1 MILEM
6 EEIRMNRTKVL
17 IYNDN
22 NIEYIE
28 GFLLNR
34 ETNSNVETERYID
47 GKNRTIISNINY
59 SLLVSYPEQKDYIEL
74 DPTTMKRIAKYNK
87 EVEIEKLNEE
97 IKIKEKE
104 IKELDNKLQDKE
116 KRWEKVKKYIANI
129 YDIDIKEDEDYWEEY

>member
-1 MILEM
+1 
-6 EEIRMNRTKVL
+6 MNITKVL

-22 NIEYIE
+22 NISYIE
-28 GFLLNR
+28 GFLLNL
-34 ETNSNVETERYID
+34 EANSNVETVRDID
-47 GKNRTIISNINY
+47 GTDRTTISSINY
-59 SLLVSYPEQKDYIEL
+59 NLLVSYPEQKDYIDL

-97 IKIKEKE
+97 IKINEKE

-129 YDIDIKEDEDYWEEY
+129 YDIDIKEDEDY

>member
-1 MILEM
+1 
-6 EEIRMNRTKVL
+6 MNRTKVL

-22 NIEYIE
+22 NISYIE
-28 GFLLNR
+28 GFLLNL
-34 ETNSNVETERYID
+34 ETNPNVETVRDID
-47 GKNRTIISNINY
+47 GTDKTTISSINY
-59 SLLVSYPEQKDYIEL
+59 NLLVSYPEQKDYIEL
-74 DPTTMKRIAKYNK
+74 DSTTMKRIAKYNK

-129 YDIDIKEDEDYWEEY
+129 YDIDIKEDENYWEE

>member
-1 MILEM
+1 
-6 EEIRMNRTKVL
+6 MNRTKVL

-22 NIEYIE
+22 NISYIE
-28 GFLLNR
+28 GFLLNL
-34 ETNSNVETERYID
+34 EASSNVETVRDID
-47 GKNRTIISNINY
+47 GTDRTTISSINY
-59 SLLVSYPEQKDYIEL
+59 NFLVSYPEQKDYIDL

-129 YDIDIKEDEDYWEEY
+129 YDIDIKEDEDYWEE

>member
-1 MILEM
+1 MKG
-6 EEIRMNRTKVL
+6 TKVL

-28 GFLLNR
+28 GFLLNW
-34 ETNSNVETERYID
+34 EANPDVETERYID
-47 GKNRTIISNINY
+47 GTNRTIISSINY
-59 SLLVSYPEQKDYIEL
+59 NLLVSNPKQKDYIEL

-104 IKELDNKLQDKE
+104 IKELDNKLKDKE

-129 YDIDIKEDEDYWEEY
+129 YDIDIKEDEDYWEE

>member
-1 MILEM
+1 MKG
-6 EEIRMNRTKVL
+6 TKVL

-28 GFLLNR
+28 GFLLNLDVNPNT
-34 ETNSNVETERYID
+34 ETGRDTD
-47 GKNRTIISNINY
+47 GTNRTTISSINY
-59 SLLVSYPEQKDYIEL
+59 NLLVSYPKQKDYIEL

-87 EVEIEKLNEE
+87 EVEIKKLNEE

-104 IKELDNKLQDKE
+104 IKELDNKLKDKE

-129 YDIDIKEDEDYWEEY
+129 YDIDIKEDEDYWEE

>member
-1 MILEM
+1 
-6 EEIRMNRTKVL
+6 MNRTKVL

-22 NIEYIE
+22 NISYIE
-28 GFLLNR
+28 GFLLNL
-34 ETNSNVETERYID
+34 EANPNVETGRYID
-47 GKNRTIISNINY
+47 EMNRTTISSINY
-59 SLLVSYPEQKDYIEL
+59 NLLVSYPEQKDYIEL

-129 YDIDIKEDEDYWEEY
+129 YDIDIKEDEDYWEE

>member
-1 MILEM
+1 
-6 EEIRMNRTKVL
+6 MNRTKVL

-22 NIEYIE
+22 NISYIE
-28 GFLLNR
+28 GFLLNL
-34 ETNSNVETERYID
+34 EANSNVETVRDID
-47 GKNRTIISNINY
+47 GTNRTTISSINY
-59 SLLVSYPEQKDYIEL
+59 NLLVSYPEQKDYIEL

-129 YDIDIKEDEDYWEEY
+129 YDIDIKEDEDYWEE

>member
-1 MILEM
+1 
-6 EEIRMNRTKVL
+6 MNRTKVL

>member
-1 MILEM
+1 MKG
-6 EEIRMNRTKVL
+6 TKVL

-22 NIEYIE
+22 NISYIE
-28 GFLLNR
+28 GFLLNL
-34 ETNSNVETERYID
+34 EANPNVETGRDID
-47 GKNRTIISNINY
+47 GMNRTTISSINY
-59 SLLVSYPEQKDYIEL
+59 NLLVSYPEQKDYIEL

-104 IKELDNKLQDKE
+104 IKELDNKLKDKE

-129 YDIDIKEDEDYWEEY
+129 YDIDIKEDEDYWEE

>member
-1 MILEM
+1 
-6 EEIRMNRTKVL
+6 MNRTKVL

-22 NIEYIE
+22 NISYIE
-28 GFLLNR
+28 GFLLNL
-34 ETNSNVETERYID
+34 EANSNVETVRDID
-47 GKNRTIISNINY
+47 GMNRATISSTNY
-59 SLLVSYPEQKDYIEL
+59 NLLVSYPEQKDYIEL

-129 YDIDIKEDEDYWEEY
+129 YDIDIKEDEDYWEE

>member
-1 MILEM
+1 MKG
-6 EEIRMNRTKVL
+6 TKVL

-22 NIEYIE
+22 DISYIE
-28 GFLLNR
+28 GFLLNL
-34 ETNSNVETERYID
+34 ETNSNVETVRDID
-47 GKNRTIISNINY
+47 GTNRTTISSINY
-59 SLLVSYPEQKDYIEL
+59 NLLVSYPEQKDYIEL

-129 YDIDIKEDEDYWEEY
+129 YDIDIKEDEDY

>member
-1 MILEM
+1 MKG
-6 EEIRMNRTKVL
+6 TKVL

-22 NIEYIE
+22 DISYIE
-28 GFLLNR
+28 GFLLNL
-34 ETNSNVETERYID
+34 EASSNVETVRDID
-47 GKNRTIISNINY
+47 GTNRTTISSMNY
-59 SLLVSYPEQKDYIEL
+59 NLLVSYPEQKDYIEL

-129 YDIDIKEDEDYWEEY
+129 YDIDIKEDEDY

>member
-1 MILEM
+1 
-6 EEIRMNRTKVL
+6 MNRTKVL

-22 NIEYIE
+22 NISYIE
-28 GFLLNR
+28 GFLLNL
-34 ETNSNVETERYID
+34 EANSNVETGRYID
-47 GKNRTIISNINY
+47 GTNRTTISSINY
-59 SLLVSYPEQKDYIEL
+59 NLLVSYPKQKDYIEL

-97 IKIKEKE
+97 IKIKERE

-129 YDIDIKEDEDYWEEY
+129 YDIDIKEDEDYWEE

>member
-1 MILEM
+1 MKG
-6 EEIRMNRTKVL
+6 TKVL

-22 NIEYIE
+22 DISYIE
-28 GFLLNR
+28 GFLLNLKA
-34 ETNSNVETERYID
+34 NSNVETVRDID
-47 GKNRTIISNINY
+47 GMNRTTISSINY
-59 SLLVSYPEQKDYIEL
+59 NLLVSYPEQKDYIEL

-129 YDIDIKEDEDYWEEY
+129 YDIDIKEDEDYWEE

>member
-1 MILEM
+1 M

-22 NIEYIE
+22 NISYIE
-28 GFLLNR
+28 GFLLNL
-34 ETNSNVETERYID
+34 ETNPNVETVRDIYGTD
-47 GKNRTIISNINY
+47 RTTISSINY
-59 SLLVSYPEQKDYIEL
+59 NLLVSYPQQKDYIEL

-129 YDIDIKEDEDYWEEY
+129 YDIDIKEDEDYWEE

>member
-1 MILEM
+1 MKG
-6 EEIRMNRTKVL
+6 TKVL

-28 GFLLNR
+28 GFLLNW
-34 ETNSNVETERYID
+34 EANPNAETERYTD
-47 GKNRTIISNINY
+47 GTNRTIIPSINY
-59 SLLVSYPEQKDYIEL
+59 NLLVSNPKQKDYIEL

-104 IKELDNKLQDKE
+104 IKELDNKLKDKE

-129 YDIDIKEDEDYWEEY
+129 YDIDIKEDEDYWEE